1 MVRAGSLVFLLLADG
16 VASDVACDVGD
27 SCPPS
32 TYGAAVHLL
41 QTASQL
47 EQEQPEE
54 KKCKMLTD
62 ACGIDD
68 FSDLS
73 KVAAQFKDCCQ
84 SKGCHKQSTCQDVVD
99 EAFDVFNCEVWSDL
113 VATHFD
119 RKKSHSCETAL
130 IDRSGAN
137 NDEHTTMDQALAEKP
152 QFQLSISRHSP

>member
-1 MVRAGSLVFLLLADG
+1 VN
-16 VASDVACDVGD
+16 
-27 SCPPS
+27 
-32 TYGAAVHLL
+32 LL

-73 KVAAQFKDCCQ
+73 KVSAQFKDCCQ

-99 EAFDVFNCEVWSDL
+99 EAFDIFNCEVWSDL

-119 RKKSHSCETAL
+119 WKKSHSCETGAAL
-130 IDRSGAN
+130 FERRDVN
-137 NDEHTTMDQALAEKP
+137 NDEHTTMDGALATK
-152 QFQLSISRHSP
+152 ISRHTPMAYHR